1 MYTDQPHVFQL
12 LFSTKQVSRAI
23 KNLGAFVRDV
33 TYSPANENKKKEE
46 PSYLSD
52 DLLTIRQVDP
62 RGKMT
67 DIKQEF
73 VDDFTEEEWD
83 EWKRRL
89 DRSSL
94 KDRLDDVIHAYD
106 HILNEHNQMS
116 EE

>member
-23 KNLGAFVRDV
+23 KNLAAFVRDV
-33 TYSPANENKKKEE
+33 TDSPANLEKKE
-46 PSYLSD
+46 PLSYLSD
-52 DLLTIRQVDP
+52 DLLTIRQVNP

-73 VDDFTEEEWD
+73 VGDFTKEEWD

-89 DRSSL
+89 ARTSIR
-94 KDRLDDVIHAYD
+94 DRLEDVSHAYD
-106 HILNEHNQMS
+106 NIYKEDHVS
-116 EE
+116 ETH